1 MRAVIYSRYSSELQ
15 REASI
20 EDQIEVCRRHAERQG
35 WAIVAHY
42 EDRGLS
48 GASRFRP
55 GYQRLLADLSSGRF
69 DVVLV
74 EALDRLSR
82 KLADIAEF
90 HDRLSFARVK
100 LVTVSQ
106 GEITA
111 MHIGVLGMMAQLFL
125 SDLSE
130 KVKRGQ
136 LGRARAG
143 KQPGGKA
150 YGYDIVPAASTAAG
164 RNEGGGERRINDAE
178 AAVVRRI
185 FEEFAAGRS
194 PREIAK
200 RLNDEGVS
208 GPGGRSWGD
217 TTIRGQA
224 ERATGILN
232 NALYVGRLE
241 WNRCAY
247 VKNPQT
253 GKRVARPN
261 PRSAWEVV
269 EVPQLRIVDD
279 ALWQRIKAR
288 QEQLSFKMGRDND
301 GNALNR
307 AHRTKYLLSGL
318 MLCGGCGAPYVAQ
331 GQGRFACSRH
341 RRGGRCGNAAWIDVS
356 EIEARVLAGLKEK
369 LLAPELVA
377 VFIAEL
383 EREIAEQH
391 RRASTCAK
399 EHRARLLACIRQIDN
414 IVTAVAGGRSSPALL
429 AKLST
434 LEAEKARLENEA
446 IAEALPIVRL
456 PVAGSAIYRRKV
468 ETLEAALRD
477 EAIRPEAMEIL
488 RSLIDKVVVTP
499 AADGI
504 LHIELHGEMAA
515 LLMTAASSGAPDAK
529 RPTSGEDGRAV
540 LSVVAGR
547 RNQHYLRALAG
558 RIPRLERD
566 SRVGS
571 MSAWVSSADSSLA
584 RDVDRV

>member
-20 EDQIEVCRRHAERQG
+20 EDQIEVCRRYAEQHG
-35 WAIVAHY
+35 WVIVAHY
-42 EDRGLS
+42 EDRALS

-55 GYQRLLADLSSGRF
+55 GYQRLVADLASGRF

-106 GEITA
+106 GEITQ

-150 YGYDIVPAASTAAG
+150 YGYDVVGSAAG
-164 RNEGGGERRINDAE
+164 AEGGERRINDAE

-185 FEEFAAGRS
+185 FEAFAGGRS

-200 RLNDEGVS
+200 RLNDEGVP

-247 VKNPQT
+247 TKNPQT
-253 GKRVARPN
+253 GKRVARP
-261 PRSAWEVV
+261 PP
-269 EVPQLRIVDD
+269 PQRLGG
-279 ALWQRIKAR
+279 
-288 QEQLSFKMGRDND
+288 GR
-301 GNALNR
+301 GAAA
-307 AHRTKYLLSGL
+307 AHRRRRAVAEGQDPA
-318 MLCGGCGAPYVAQ
+318 GAALV
-331 GQGRFACSRH
+331 QGRA
-341 RRGGRCGNAAWIDVS
+341 
-356 EIEARVLAGLKEK
+356 
-369 LLAPELVA
+369 
-377 VFIAEL
+377 
-383 EREIAEQH
+383 
-391 RRASTCAK
+391 
-399 EHRARLLACIRQIDN
+399 
-414 IVTAVAGGRSSPALL
+414 
-429 AKLST
+429 
-434 LEAEKARLENEA
+434 
-446 IAEALPIVRL
+446 
-456 PVAGSAIYRRKV
+456 
-468 ETLEAALRD
+468 
-477 EAIRPEAMEIL
+477 
-488 RSLIDKVVVTP
+488 
-499 AADGI
+499 
-504 LHIELHGEMAA
+504 
-515 LLMTAASSGAPDAK
+515 
-529 RPTSGEDGRAV
+529 
-540 LSVVAGR
+540 
-547 RNQHYLRALAG
+547 
-558 RIPRLERD
+558 
-566 SRVGS
+566 
-571 MSAWVSSADSSLA
+571 
-584 RDVDRV
+584 

>member
-1 MRAVIYSRYSSELQ
+1 MRAVIYARYSSELQ

-20 EDQIEVCRRHAERQG
+20 EDQIEVCRRYAEQHG
-35 WAIVAHY
+35 WVIVAHY
-42 EDRGLS
+42 DDRALS

-55 GYQRLLADLSSGRF
+55 GYQRLVADLSSGRF

-100 LVTVSQ
+100 LMTVTQ

-111 MHIGVLGMMAQLFL
+111 LHIGVLGMMAQLFL

-150 YGYDIVPAASTAAG
+150 YGYDVVVPASGA
-164 RNEGGGERRINDAE
+164 EGGERRINDAE

-185 FEEFAAGRS
+185 FEEFAGGRS
-194 PREIAK
+194 PRGIAK
-200 RLNDEGVS
+200 RLNDDGVP
-208 GPGGRSWGD
+208 GPGRRSWGD

-247 VKNPQT
+247 IRNPQT
-253 GKRVARPN
+253 GRRVARPN
-261 PRSAWEVV
+261 LRSTWEVV

-279 ALWQRIKAR
+279 ALWQKVKAR
-288 QEQLSFKMGRDND
+288 QEQLSFTVGRDEN

-341 RRGGRCGNAAWIDVS
+341 RRGGRCDNAAWIDVS

-377 VFIAEL
+377 SFVAEL

-391 RRASTCAK
+391 RRASTRAK
-399 EHRARLLACIRQIDN
+399 EHRVRLQACIRQIDN
-414 IVTAVAGGRSSPALL
+414 VVTAVADARSSPALL
-429 AKLST
+429 AKLSA
-434 LEAEKARLENEA
+434 LEAEKAQLENQVVGEST
-446 IAEALPIVRL
+446 PILRL
-456 PVAGSAIYRRKV
+456 PAPGSALYRRKV

-477 EAIRPEAMEIL
+477 ETIRPEAMAIL
-488 RSLIDKVVVTP
+488 RSLIDKVVVKP
-499 AADGI
+499 AADGT
-504 LHIELHGEMAA
+504 LQVELHGEMAA
-515 LLMTAASSGAPDAK
+515 LLMTAASDSTPDAK

-540 LSVVAGR
+540 LSVVAG
-547 RNQHYLRALAG
+547 G
-558 RIPRLERD
+558 GFEPPTFRL
-566 SRVGS
+566 
-571 MSAWVSSADSSLA
+571 
-584 RDVDRV
+584 